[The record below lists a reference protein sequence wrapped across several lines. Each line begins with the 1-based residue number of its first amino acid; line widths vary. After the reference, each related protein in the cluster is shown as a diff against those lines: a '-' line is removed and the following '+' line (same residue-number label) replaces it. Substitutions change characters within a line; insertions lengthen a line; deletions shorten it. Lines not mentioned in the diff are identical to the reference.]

1 MLRDENSIELGQADV
16 QIDNIP
22 DNRKPSTFSDK
33 EPENNQI
40 LESKAL
46 VNSEEFSQE
55 DNDEQAA
62 MFEKQISAK
71 QQEGMIR
78 AETEIRRIEN
88 YEDSDIGSTFKSRKS
103 DGIELVHGPI
113 NEPVSSDSKQDQKRI
128 AEPSSDY
135 MQQQKAPEEVKHS
148 SAKHPFH

>member
-46 VNSEEFSQE
+46 VNSEEFSQDE
-55 DNDEQAA
+55 NDDQAA

-71 QQEGMIR
+71 Q
-78 AETEIRRIEN
+78 
-88 YEDSDIGSTFKSRKS
+88 
-103 DGIELVHGPI
+103 
-113 NEPVSSDSKQDQKRI
+113 
-128 AEPSSDY
+128 
-135 MQQQKAPEEVKHS
+135 
-148 SAKHPFH
+148 